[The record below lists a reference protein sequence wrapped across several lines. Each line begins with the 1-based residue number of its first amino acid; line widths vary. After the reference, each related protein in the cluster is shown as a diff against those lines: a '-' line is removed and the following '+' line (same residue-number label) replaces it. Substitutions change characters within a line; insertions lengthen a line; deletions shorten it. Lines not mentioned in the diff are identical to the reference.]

1 MAQDAKLN
9 SGGISMQ
16 IYELEVWLDSM
27 EGNQEEVWHTTDVIK
42 DTTEELVK
50 GQKHMS
56 TMLETLMAFMKS

>member
-1 MAQDAKLN
+1 
-9 SGGISMQ
+9 
-16 IYELEVWLDSM
+16 M